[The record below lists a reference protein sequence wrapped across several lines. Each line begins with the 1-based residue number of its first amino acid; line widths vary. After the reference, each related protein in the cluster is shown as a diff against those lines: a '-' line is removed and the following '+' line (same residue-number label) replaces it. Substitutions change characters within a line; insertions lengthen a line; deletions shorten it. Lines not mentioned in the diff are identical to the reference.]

1 MGRAQKPFTLSEVD
15 SSIGRQPYLEPC
27 VTTSEINLNGRCAL
41 ITGAAHRI
49 GAAIAKLL
57 HAQGMDLL
65 IHYRRSA
72 TPAERL
78 REELEAGRP
87 DSVRLVQADLH
98 DPQSHRKLIESA
110 LSFRQRLDL
119 LVNNASSF
127 YPTPLADATLEQWDD
142 LIGSNLKAPF
152 FLSRAAAPY
161 LREQR
166 GAIIN
171 LIDIHAERP
180 LKDYP
185 IYSVAKAGNA
195 MLVKS
200 LARELGPEVRVNG
213 IAPGAILWPEQGLSE
228 DERETILERT
238 ALKRPGTPEDIA
250 RTLLFL
256 LRDAP
261 YITGQIIAVDGGRTL
276 QQ

>member
-1 MGRAQKPFTLSEVD
+1 MTQ
-15 SSIGRQPYLEPC
+15 
-27 VTTSEINLNGRCAL
+27 SEINLNGKCAL

-49 GAAIAKLL
+49 GAEIVRML

-72 TPAERL
+72 DLAKAL
-78 REELEAGRP
+78 RNELEADRA
-87 DSVRLVQADLH
+87 DSVLLVQADLH
-98 DPQSHRKLIESA
+98 DAESHHKLIESA
-110 LSFRQRLDL
+110 LAFRGRLDL

-127 YPTPLADATLEQWDD
+127 YPTPLEDANLEQWDD

-152 FLSRAAAPY
+152 FLSLAAAPI
-161 LREQR
+161 LRQHQ
-166 GAIIN
+166 GAIVN

-180 LKDYP
+180 LKGYP
-185 IYSVAKAGNA
+185 IYSIAKAGNA

-200 LARELGPEVRVNG
+200 LARELGPEIRVNG
-213 IAPGAILWPEQGLSE
+213 IAPGAILWPEQAQSVE
-228 DERETILERT
+228 DQETILERT
-238 ALKRPGTPEDIA
+238 ALKRPGTPQDIA